1 MFSSTVPLHA
11 PLCRALANPY
21 VRADMM
27 TAGYFT
33 LVEYEALLVKRAKEE
48 AADRAA
54 AAAALKA
61 APEAEKPN
69 YSKALA

>member
-1 MFSSTVPLHA
+1 
-11 PLCRALANPY
+11 
-21 VRADMM
+21 MM